1 MFVLILYHKIRVG
14 ASPKIMNLLLQKK
27 RPMSLFVTH
36 KTLFYPFNLPATAYA
51 TPAGTSTFPE
61 RQLS

>member
-1 MFVLILYHKIRVG
+1 MFVLILYHKIRVV